1 MRNSRP
7 YPGLS
12 AIGLALLL
20 AASASQAEIYK
31 WVDANGRTHYTQ
43 NKEEAER
50 AKAAEV
56 KIKTHTPSPEEVKA
70 SRDYWEEKQMHL
82 KARQD
87 QRDTE
92 QRIRNAQNSQQ
103 PTAAAPRSLSNGRD
117 DGSDTS
123 KCNLARDILNGAVKL
138 RNGGQIGD
146 YERQTAE
153 NDISRFCH

>member
-1 MRNSRP
+1 MRNSKP
-7 YPGLS
+7 SPCLP

-56 KIKTHTPSPEEVKA
+56 KINTHTPSPEEVKA
-70 SRDYWEEKQMHL
+70 SRDYWEEKQMQL
-82 KARQD
+82 KAREDRRD
-87 QRDTE
+87 QE
-92 QRIRNAQNSQQ
+92 QRIRNAQNSQR
-103 PTAAAPRSLSNGRD
+103 PAAAPRSLSNGRD
-117 DGSDTS
+117 DGSDAS
-123 KCNLARDILNGAVKL
+123 KCNLARDILSGSVRL
-138 RNGGQIGD
+138 RSGEQIGD

-153 NDISRFCH
+153 NDIRRFCH